1 VNRPELRKAAAD
13 NWPPLVLAGI
23 AFGGSFDHW
32 THLAA
37 SHGQHGVLAP
47 AIAVCVDLGV
57 YMATRERQRDA
68 RIGRGRRGWMSWPT
82 LVLIG
87 GILLTLAGNVSSA
100 LTGSVASAHTKLA
113 ASAASAHPTAWG
125 IITSLIPGAFLL
137 VAISLMERR
146 AAEDGRKAAADERQR
161 QAREA
166 AERHRQAEIE
176 AERERQETARLEA
189 EAAARR
195 QAERQ
200 AELAARRAA
209 IVNGP
214 SVGASVIT
222 DAGPSRLALV
232 AGGQAPESGADA
244 TGPATSATA
253 VMRAHWDREVAAG
266 RVPSGADLLRAAG
279 APPTSSL
286 GRQCAGKWRAE
297 LDDAEPEGAR
307 A

>member
-1 VNRPELRKAAAD
+1 MNRTERTELRTGAAD

-32 THLAA
+32 VHLA
-37 SHGQHGVLAP
+37 SNHGQHGVLAP

-68 RIGRGRRGWMSWPT
+68 RIGRRRRGWMSWPT
-82 LVLIG
+82 VVLMA
-87 GILLTLAGNVSSA
+87 GILLTLAGNV
-100 LTGSVASAHTKLA
+100 ASAQH
-113 ASAASAHPTAWG
+113 SRWG
-125 IITSLIPGAFLL
+125 ITTALIPGAFLL

-146 AAEDGRKAAADERQR
+146 AAEAGRQAVAAEAERQAEAAAERQR
-161 QAREA
+161 QADLEA
-166 AERHRQAEIE
+166 D
-176 AERERQETARLEA
+176 RERQEAARLEA

-195 QAERQ
+195 QSERQ
-200 AELAARRAA
+200 SELAARRAA
-209 IVNGP
+209 IVNG
-214 SVGASVIT
+214 ASVIT
-222 DAGPSRLALV
+222 DAAASRLALP
-232 AGGQAPESGADA
+232 AGGPAPAPGADA
-244 TGPATSATA
+244 AGSAISATA

-279 APPTSSL
+279 VPPTSSL

-297 LDDAEPEGAR
+297 LAGAGQPEGAR

>member
-1 VNRPELRKAAAD
+1 VNRPELRNAVAD
-13 NWPPLVLAGI
+13 NAAPLVLAGI

-32 THLAA
+32 VQLARA
-37 SHGQHGVLAP
+37 HGQHGVLAP

-68 RIGRGRRGWMSWPT
+68 RIGRRRRGWMSWPT
-82 LVLIG
+82 LVLFG
-87 GILLTLAGNVSSA
+87 GICLTLAGNIARAQV
-100 LTGSVASAHTKLA
+100 TG
-113 ASAASAHPTAWG
+113 WG
-125 IITSLIPGAFLL
+125 ITTGLIPGAMLL

-146 AAEDGRKAAADERQR
+146 SAEDGRKAAADERQR

-189 EAAARR
+189 EAAAQR

-200 AELAARRAA
+200 AELSARRAA
-209 IVNGP
+209 IVNG
-214 SVGASVIT
+214 ASVIT
-222 DAGPSRLALV
+222 DAGASRLALV
-232 AGGQAPESGADA
+232 AGGRAPESGADA
-244 TGPATSATA
+244 TGSATSATA

-279 APPTSSL
+279 VPPSSSL
-286 GRQCAGKWRAE
+286 GRQNAARWRAE
-297 LDDAEPEGAR
+297 LDDAESAEGAR